1 MITFKLRSAEICFD
15 FSFFAVLALFFF
27 FNSVGAS
34 CAFMCCIVHEVG
46 HLVVMLFLGVGI
58 RRLKFYGGGIRLSA
72 DLDGCGFGIR
82 IAVLSAGCVANIIL
96 AVILYLM
103 GAYLAATIDVMV
115 GFLNMM
121 PFAHLDGAQILRCI
135 LYRYFEP
142 GFASKLLVTVQLLA
156 FTGAAAVMIMWRI
169 VPDAT
174 ALSFAVYLLLVTYCD
189 NR

>member
-1 MITFKLRSAEICFD
+1 M
-15 FSFFAVLALFFF
+15 
-27 FNSVGAS
+27 
-34 CAFMCCIVHEVG
+34 
-46 HLVVMLFLGVGI
+46 
-58 RRLKFYGGGIRLSA
+58 
-72 DLDGCGFGIR
+72 
-82 IAVLSAGCVANIIL
+82 LSAGCVVNIIL

-103 GAYLAATIDVMV
+103 GAYLAAAIDVMV

-142 GFASKLLVTVQLLA
+142 GIASKLLVMVQLLA